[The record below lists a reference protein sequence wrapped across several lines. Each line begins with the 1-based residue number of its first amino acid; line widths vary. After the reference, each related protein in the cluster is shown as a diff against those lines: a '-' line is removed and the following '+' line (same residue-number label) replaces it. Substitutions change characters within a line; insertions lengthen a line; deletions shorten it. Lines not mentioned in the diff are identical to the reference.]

1 MQGAEGAQAG
11 FPAMERRS
19 HMPHS
24 IGKKEKKIK
33 ENKGKFVSQK
43 EYPMINHSGK
53 EYEEDCLCVCVC
65 IQLNH
70 SAVQQK
76 LAQHCK
82 SAIIQSHKTCLI
94 N

>member
-24 IGKKEKKIK
+24 IGKKEKKIN

-43 EYPMINHSGK
+43 EYPMINHSGQ

-82 SAIIQSHKTCLI
+82 SAIIQSNKTCLI